1 MSIQKNRF
9 LKIKKMFNLPNCKF
23 SLAASGGIFLGKE
36 YHFDMVRPG
45 IALYGGK
52 LFFQK
57 ELKNVVSLISPVIQ
71 INRLKKGETAGYNQS
86 YKAKKD
92 IVTATIPLGYAD
104 GVKIRISNIGYVFY
118 KNVKLPMIARISMDL
133 MIVDVTKVKNI
144 IKIGDYL
151 EVFGKNLNLDSF
163 AKVSQTSPYD
173 IITSVSE
180 RCERV
185 YIKLKMNFIN
195 QIYKKLL
202 EKPKFI
208 LFLLVLVFSFSVY
221 NAKNFQLDA
230 SADSLLLE
238 NDPDLNYLRS
248 VNERYSSEEFFVITY
263 SPKKKINEESLKEL
277 RKFVDEI
284 DNIKWVSKS
293 ISVLNAPLFESSD
306 LPLIEKIKNIR

>member
-1 MSIQKNRF
+1 
-9 LKIKKMFNLPNCKF
+9 MFNLPNCKF

-52 LFFQK
+52 LFFKK

-71 INRLKKGETAGYNQS
+71 INRLRKGETAGYNQS
-86 YKAKKD
+86 YRAKKD

-163 AKVSQTSPYD
+163 AKVSDTSPYD

-185 YIKLKMNFIN
+185 YIN
-195 QIYKKLL
+195 
-202 EKPKFI
+202 
-208 LFLLVLVFSFSVY
+208 
-221 NAKNFQLDA
+221 
-230 SADSLLLE
+230 
-238 NDPDLNYLRS
+238 
-248 VNERYSSEEFFVITY
+248 
-263 SPKKKINEESLKEL
+263 
-277 RKFVDEI
+277 
-284 DNIKWVSKS
+284 
-293 ISVLNAPLFESSD
+293 
-306 LPLIEKIKNIR
+306 